1 MKNRPLIKIRTLRI
15 SSVFEIVDC
24 EGFDEAVV
32 LVSDGGDSLLP
43 STDLVEN
50 LDPSI
55 FISVEFG
62 DFVLFLEL
70 SDLVQEIVPSPRQLE
85 IEEEIYIFILTT
97 FNGLGHLV
105 VG

>member
-15 SSVFEIVDC
+15 SSVFEIVDG
-24 EGFDEAVV
+24 EGFDEAIV
-32 LVSDGGDSLLP
+32 LVCDGGDSLLP
-43 STDLVEN
+43 TTDFEEN

-70 SDLVQEIVPSPRQLE
+70 SDLVQEIVPPPRQLE
-85 IEEEIYIFILTT
+85 IEEEIDIFILTT
-97 FNGLGHLV
+97 FNGLGHLI

>member
-15 SSVFEIVDC
+15 SFVFEIVDG
-24 EGFDEAVV
+24 EGFDEAIV
-32 LVSDGGDSLLP
+32 LVRDGGDSLLP

-50 LDPSI
+50 FDPSI
-55 FISVEFG
+55 FVGVELG
-62 DFVLFLEL
+62 EFVLFLKL

-97 FNGLGHLV
+97 FDGLGHLI